1 MALPPTIPTSFV
13 PHVAPSA
20 AQSFRSNVTSVFG
33 FFAYGLFV
41 IAFVLALG
49 VFFYGRIL
57 ASSLAAKDA
66 ALASAEANIDP
77 ATVENFVRLRNRLNA
92 SSALL
97 DGHIAFSG
105 FFSGLEQLLPAN
117 TRFVTLHLSRDVVGA
132 AKVEGT
138 GIARSFNA
146 LAATSNAFAADGRI
160 KDAIFSNISVT
171 AGGSVS
177 FALSATLDPKL
188 IAFTPSTFT
197 PAAVTQSTSA
207 ATSSESLP

>member
-13 PHVAPSA
+13 PHAASA
-20 AQSFRSNVTSVFG
+20 SAQSFRSSATGLFG
-33 FFAYGLFV
+33 FFAYAIFG

-57 ASSLAAKDA
+57 ASSVAAKDA
-66 ALASAEANIDP
+66 ALAQAEANIDP

-97 DGHIAFSG
+97 EKHVAFSG

-117 TRFVTLHLSRDVVGA
+117 TRFTTIHLLRGDTGA

-138 GIARSFNA
+138 GVAKSFNA
-146 LAATSNAFAADGRI
+146 LAATSNAFAVDGRI
-160 KDAIFSNISVT
+160 KDAIFSNISVS
-171 AGGSVS
+171 ASGSVS
-177 FALSATLDPKL
+177 FALSATLDSKL
-188 IAFTPSTFT
+188 IAFTPAAFMPS
-197 PAAVTQSTSA
+197 AVTESAST
-207 ATSSESLP
+207 ATSSEQLP